1 MKILHYIKTFYI
13 IFIKTK
19 FIFSKPKKVDILLYD
34 QGLKFNKLINNYFK
48 KSKKAILFAR
58 FEELNIFIIL
68 DILIRFKFLNNH
80 SLFQNYLIE
89 YCKLT
94 KPKLIISSTLW
105 DERLLSLK
113 KKLDFKTEIILV
125 QLFPLK
131 EEYFKHIKKKYK
143 VDYIFHMN
151 KISSQILMKYFFS
164 KYIKIGSLF
173 NNCFKI
179 KKKKSKN
186 ILLISGFRKKFIVRQ
201 PTNEFQLNIKH
212 EQKLV
217 KILSKN
223 IIKNSK
229 FRILLKPFTNPED
242 YYKFMKVNK
251 SIIIQNNNLNPY
263 NLMDKYNLIITII
276 DSTMGHEALARGIKH
291 IRVCRDDF
299 YVSNSFFEKNDTI
312 KFTKFL
318 MKFYRMTTKKF
329 FNLCYKNRIDFFPYD
344 YNNFIFKN
352 ILTRIIKDK

>member
-113 KKLDFKTEIILV
+113 KKLSC
-125 QLFPLK
+125 
-131 EEYFKHIKKKYK
+131 
-143 VDYIFHMN
+143 DYILTFNYH
-151 KISSQILMKYFFS
+151 IGQIYQ
-164 KYIKIGSLF
+164 KYIK
-173 NNCFKI
+173 CK
-179 KKKKSKN
+179 
-186 ILLISGFRKKFIVRQ
+186 
-201 PTNEFQLNIKH
+201 
-212 EQKLV
+212 
-217 KILSKN
+217 
-223 IIKNSK
+223 
-229 FRILLKPFTNPED
+229 
-242 YYKFMKVNK
+242 M
-251 SIIIQNNNLNPY
+251 
-263 NLMDKYNLIITII
+263 
-276 DSTMGHEALARGIKH
+276 
-291 IRVCRDDF
+291 
-299 YVSNSFFEKNDTI
+299 
-312 KFTKFL
+312 
-318 MKFYRMTTKKF
+318 
-329 FNLCYKNRIDFFPYD
+329 
-344 YNNFIFKN
+344 
-352 ILTRIIKDK
+352 